1 MEIIN
6 SFNKNFENECSSKK
20 KKLFYDKEAFKKAL
34 RNKRIIGSLLLASV
48 LVGWFSYSFTS
59 NRIAEKRR
67 IADFAMIQGVA
78 LDEPHIFTRTF
89 ENGSFVEAK
98 YTNAFDYANGYG
110 AILDSY
116 VPVDINGDNEK
127 DLDLH
132 IVVKTRYDKISPNQM
147 FALTNIKKGSK
158 LVLEGK
164 IIKDEFGRPVNVVYP
179 KNGTGVNKSGAVVVD
194 KERGPDY
201 IDMKNLLS
209 IDNCKM
215 KNTLNKN
222 NQKIFD
228 ENFKRVYSR

>member
-6 SFNKNFENECSSKK
+6 GFDKNFENERSSKK
-20 KKLFYDKEAFKKAL
+20 NKLFYDKEAFKKAL
-34 RNKRIIGSLLLASV
+34 RNKKIMGSLLLASV

-67 IADFAMIQGVA
+67 VADFAMIQGVA
-78 LDEPHIFTRTF
+78 LDEPHIGTRIF
-89 ENGSFVEAK
+89 ENGSLVDAK
-98 YTNAFDYANGYG
+98 YTSAFDYANGYG
-110 AILDSY
+110 VILDSY

-132 IVVKTRYDKISPNQM
+132 IVVKTRYDKLSRNQM
-147 FALTNIKKGSK
+147 FALTNIKRGSK

-179 KNGTGVNKSGAVVVD
+179 ENGTGLNKSEAVVVD
-194 KERGPDY
+194 SERGPDY
-201 IDMKNLLS
+201 IDMQNLLS

-215 KNTLNKN
+215 KNTLKKS